1 MFIDYKL
8 ENYMFRLFIGHR
20 QVFSNIT

>member
-8 ENYMFRLFIGHR
+8 GNYMFRLFIGHR
-20 QVFSNIT
+20 QIFSNIT

>member
-8 ENYMFRLFIGHR
+8 ENYMFRRFIGHR
-20 QVFSNIT
+20 QVFSKIT